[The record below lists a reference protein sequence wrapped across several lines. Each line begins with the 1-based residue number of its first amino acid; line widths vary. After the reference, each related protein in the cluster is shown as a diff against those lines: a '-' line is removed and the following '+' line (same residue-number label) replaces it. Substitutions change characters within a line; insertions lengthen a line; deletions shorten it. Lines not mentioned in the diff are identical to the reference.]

1 MATESEIALGAAQTA
16 TTKAAEAS
24 ASASSAST
32 SASTATTKASEAST
46 SATSASTSATT
57 ASQKATE
64 IANLVASITTAQG
77 ICETK
82 ADNSA
87 TSAEEASQSAALAG
101 SRATS
106 AGTYATSASQSATV
120 ATTKASEAA
129 ASAASAIQNFNTLDA
144 AKVDKVA
151 GKALSTNDFNNAYK
165 GQLDNLSTDL
175 GNKVDKI
182 TGKGLSANDYTTA
195 EKTKLSG
202 IATGATANDTDV
214 NLKSRANHTGTQTA
228 STISD
233 FVATVLASV
242 LTGLSTVTNATIT
255 ATDTVLGA
263 LGKLQKQITDHLA
276 NTSNP
281 HSVTKAQVGLGSVQN
296 TDTTNPANIT
306 QSATYRFV
314 SDIEKTTWNA
324 KESAITAGTTA
335 QYYRGDK
342 TFQTLNKSAVGLG
355 NIDNT
360 SDALKPVS
368 TAQQTALDTKAP
380 IANPI
385 FTGDI
390 ETNGTN
396 GTFSTK
402 NVQSNLYLLRL
413 TRASVSMTTAGSVG
427 FGTETPSGILD
438 VVSITLPSYPF
449 PRMTTTQ
456 VNALTG
462 MVAGAMVFDTTTGH
476 PKYYS
481 GSAWVQL

>member
-1 MATESEIALGAAQTA
+1 MATESEIALGAAETA
-16 TTKAAEAS
+16 TAKASEAS

-32 SASTATTKASEAST
+32 SAQTATSKASEAST
-46 SATSASTSATT
+46 SAAGAATSATT

-64 IANLVASITTAQG
+64 IANLVASITTSQG

-82 ADNSA
+82 ADASA
-87 TSAEEASQSAALAG
+87 TSAEQASQSAALAG

-106 AGTYATSASQSATV
+106 AGTYATSANQSATV
-120 ATTKASEAA
+120 ATAKASEAA

-151 GKALSTNDFNNAYK
+151 GKGLST
-165 GQLDNLSTDL
+165 
-175 GNKVDKI
+175 
-182 TGKGLSANDYTTA
+182 NDYTTA

-202 IATGATANDTDV
+202 IATGATANDTDA

-233 FVATVLASV
+233 FVETVRATV
-242 LTGLSTVTNATIT
+242 LTGLSTATNAVIST
-255 ATDTVLGA
+255 TDTVLGA

-281 HSVTKAQVGLGSVQN
+281 HSVTKAQVGLGSVPN
-296 TDTTNPANIT
+296 TDATNPANIS
-306 QSATYRFV
+306 QSAIYRFV
-314 SDIEKTTWNA
+314 SDTEKTAWNA
-324 KESAITAGTTA
+324 KESAITAGTTS

-342 TFQTLNKSAVGLG
+342 SFQTLDKSAVGLV
-355 NIDNT
+355 NVDNT
-360 SDALKPVS
+360 SDLNKPVS
-368 TAQQTALDTKAP
+368 TAQQTALNAKA
-380 IANPI
+380 NLSGSD
-385 FTGDI
+385 FTGAI
-390 ETNGTN
+390 SAQTTISAGLPTLGFIRLSAGGATSSGYFEIYKA
-396 GTFSTK
+396 S
-402 NVQSNLYLLRL
+402 NVRL
-413 TRASVSMTTAGSVG
+413 AYIGYDNNNVDFNAENSANFRFKGGKLSVG
-427 FGTETPSGILD
+427 TDTPSGIFD
-438 VVSITLPSYPF
+438 ASSTTLPSYPL

-462 MVAGAMVFDTTTGH
+462 MTAGAMIFDITTGH